1 MVAVAFRWLTAQRRL
16 HHRISKGGAEVSS
29 FGTGHLDGVP
39 LALAIKGPYRH
50 DTFGAQAQGQVGLV
64 IVIGSVA
71 RQSN

>member
-1 MVAVAFRWLTAQRRL
+1 MAFGWFAAQGRL
-16 HHRISKGGAEVSS
+16 HHRISKGGAKVSS

-50 DTFGAQAQGQVGLV
+50 GTLGALAQGQVGLV